1 MGQARDEGT
10 VKSGYLTGKLLLAMP
25 SMGDPRFERA
35 VVFMCSHDEHGAMGL
50 VVNHT
55 LPGIAFHELVKQL
68 DLRSDIVVDLKAL
81 RMPVMNGGPVESAR
95 GFLLHSPDFNREETV
110 VISGDHEYG
119 VTGTVEAV
127 QDIVCGK
134 GPDNLLFIL
143 GYAGWSAGQLDWEI
157 QQNAWLVADADPS
170 IIFDP
175 DNDAKWGKAVG
186 QLGFDPGM
194 LSGTAGNA

>member
-1 MGQARDEGT
+1 MGQSRKTDDAD
-10 VKSGYLTGKLLLAMP
+10 SGYLTGKLLLAMP
-25 SMGDPRFERA
+25 SMGDPRFHRA
-35 VVFMCSHDEHGAMGL
+35 VIFLCSHDADGAMGL

-68 DLRSDIVVDLKAL
+68 DLRSDIVVNLNAL

-95 GFLLHSPDFNREETV
+95 GFLLHTPDFKREETV
-110 VISGDHEYG
+110 LIGGQYG

-127 QDIVCGK
+127 QDIVRGE

-170 IIFDP
+170 IIFHQ
-175 DNDAKWGKAVG
+175 DNDAKWAKAIG

-194 LSGTAGNA
+194 LSGTAGSA